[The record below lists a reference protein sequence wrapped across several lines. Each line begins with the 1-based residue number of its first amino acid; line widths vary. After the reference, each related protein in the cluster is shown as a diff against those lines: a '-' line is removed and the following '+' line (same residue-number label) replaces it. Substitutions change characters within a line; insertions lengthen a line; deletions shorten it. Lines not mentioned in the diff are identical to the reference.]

1 MTTYRETWTQEHD
14 LALVYVSLAY
24 GTDQELTD
32 YELATI
38 TDVLSGW
45 RSEFQPDE
53 IQEVVMEAVSV
64 YLEDGAE
71 DAVLQAIDNLRDR
84 LDEDERRRA
93 LEDVVRIAEADGVLL
108 SSERNLISALADQW
122 NVKGDARRLLHK
134 TTAPD
139 DGNTTWTL
147 LHDVGLMYIVMGHST
162 DNKLSDNELA
172 VMLSRLQAWQP
183 EMDEQEARSMLREV
197 LTFYSREPGKDVL
210 QDAVGAIREML
221 PVVQRLAILD
231 DLTQIG
237 KADGHLGKNEQ
248 EILESLSRAWGVS
261 VRIQEGN
268 GASGADE

>member
-1 MTTYRETWTQEHD
+1 MTTYKESWTPEHD

-38 TDVLSGW
+38 TDVLSSW

-53 IQEVVMEAVSV
+53 VQEVVMEAVSV

-71 DAVLQAIDNLRDR
+71 DAVLHAIDNLRGH
-84 LDEDERRRA
+84 LTEDQRRRA

-122 NVKGDARRLLHK
+122 NVKGDARRLLRK
-134 TTAPD
+134 MTAPD
-139 DGNTTWTL
+139 EGNAAWTL
-147 LHDVGLMYIVMGHST
+147 LHDVGLMYVVMGHST
-162 DNKLSDNELA
+162 DNKLSDKELA

-183 EMDEQEARSMLREV
+183 ELDEQEARSVLREV
-197 LTFYSREPGKDVL
+197 LTFYSGEPGKDVL

-248 EILESLSRAWGVS
+248 DMLESLSRAWGLS
-261 VRIQEGN
+261 VRIQDGN
-268 GASGADE
+268 GSTGEDA